1 LSIAVKIKIQ
11 VELLLVHSLCYQL
24 DVLWMSRNFWHNKF
38 YNFFCIFWYA
48 SYLFWLER
56 KETKKQRKKERKKSK
71 SDASRVSSQTPQPL
85 QTSSHLNCDE

>member
-56 KETKKQRKKERKKSK
+56 KETKKQRNKERKKERKANQMQAGYHRKRPSPCK
-71 SDASRVSSQTPQPL
+71 L
-85 QTSSHLNCDE
+85 LLI